1 MREKIEK
8 VLELLA
14 EIRQERLE
22 AFLDCNAEELED
34 DEELECEEVENID
47 MCINMLEELL

>member
-14 EIRQERLE
+14 EIREERLE
-22 AFLDCNAEELED
+22 AFIECNLEEFENG
-34 DEELECEEVENID
+34 EEIECEEVENID

>member
-1 MREKIEK
+1 MKDKIEK

-22 AFLDCNAEELED
+22 AFIDCNMEEFENG
-34 DEELECEEVENID
+34 EELECEEVENID
-47 MCINMLEELL
+47 YCINLLEELL

>member
-14 EIRQERLE
+14 EIREERLE
-22 AFLDCNAEELED
+22 AFLDCNADELENG
-34 DEELECEEVENID
+34 EELECEEVENID
-47 MCINMLEELL
+47 YCISLLEELL